1 MPATA
6 ENLRDLHQ
14 LHQRAKA
21 LRDHLTSGPKT
32 LAARQAALAMRKA
45 DLDDARKA
53 LQDAKVQLKKKEHSL
68 QALEAKIDDL
78 RVKLNQVKR
87 NEEYKA
93 IQNQI
98 AHDRSAK
105 GKLEDEILDALG
117 AIETQA
123 AVLATQEAESK
134 AFEAEVAA
142 LQTQVE
148 SQAAGQKTQLQ
159 ELERAIVEAE
169 AIIPA
174 DHRDRYRRVVK
185 QHGADAM
192 AFIES
197 DACSG
202 CNVSITAQMM
212 NELIN
217 GEHITFCKTCG
228 RLLYLAEEDIPNTR
242 HS

>member
-6 ENLRDLHQ
+6 ESLRELHQ

-21 LRDHLTSGPKT
+21 LRDRLTSAPKI
-32 LAARQAALAMRKA
+32 LAARQAALAKREV
-45 DLDDARKA
+45 DRDDARKA
-53 LQDAKVQLKKKEHSL
+53 LQDAKVHLKKMEHSL

-98 AHDRSAK
+98 AHDQSAK
-105 GKLEDEILDALG
+105 GKLEDEILETLG

-123 AVLATQEAESK
+123 AALATREAEFK
-134 AFEAEVAA
+134 ALEAGVAA
-142 LQTQVE
+142 LQRQVE

-159 ELERAIVEAE
+159 ELETAIVEAE
-169 AIIPA
+169 AIIPE

-202 CNVSITAQMM
+202 CNVSITAQMK

-242 HS
+242 RS

>member
-6 ENLRDLHQ
+6 ESLRELHQ

-21 LRDHLTSGPKT
+21 LRDRLTSAPKI
-32 LAARQAALAMRKA
+32 LAARQAALAKREG
-45 DLDDARKA
+45 DRDDARKA
-53 LQDAKVQLKKKEHSL
+53 LQDAKVHLKKREHSL

-98 AHDRSAK
+98 AHDQSAK
-105 GKLEDEILDALG
+105 GKLEDEILETLG

-123 AVLATQEAESK
+123 AALATREAEFK
-134 AFEAEVAA
+134 ALEAGVAA
-142 LQTQVE
+142 LQRQVE

-159 ELERAIVEAE
+159 ELETAIIEAE
-169 AIIPA
+169 AIIPE

-202 CNVSITAQMM
+202 CYVSITAQMK

-242 HS
+242 RS

>member
-6 ENLRDLHQ
+6 EYLRELHQ
-14 LHQRAKA
+14 LHQHAKA
-21 LRDHLTSGPKT
+21 LRDRLTSGPKI
-32 LAARQAALAMRKA
+32 LAARQAALAKRKA
-45 DLDDARKA
+45 GLDDARKA
-53 LQDAKVQLKKKEHSL
+53 FQDAKVQLKKKEHSL

-93 IQNQI
+93 IQNQV
-98 AHDRSAK
+98 AHDQSAK
-105 GKLEDEILDALG
+105 GKLEDEILETLG

-123 AVLATQEAESK
+123 AALATQEAEFK

-148 SQAAGQKTQLQ
+148 SQAASQKTQLR
-159 ELERAIVEAE
+159 ELETAIVEAE
-169 AIIPA
+169 AIIPE

-202 CNVSITAQMM
+202 CYVSITAQMK

-228 RLLYLAEEDIPNTR
+228 RLLYLAEEDVPNTCR
-242 HS
+242 S